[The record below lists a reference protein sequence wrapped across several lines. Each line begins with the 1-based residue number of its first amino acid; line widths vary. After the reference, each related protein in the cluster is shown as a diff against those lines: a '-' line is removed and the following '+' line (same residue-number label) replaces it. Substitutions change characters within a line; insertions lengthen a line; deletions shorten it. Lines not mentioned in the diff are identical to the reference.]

1 MTEPKTTR
9 ENWFEQRDDLTGE
22 HPFGDAGQIIFAL
35 LFLMSATH
43 GGEECKSP
51 STKIYSSL

>member
-1 MTEPKTTR
+1 MAELKTTR

-35 LFLMSATH
+35 LFLGIWIADSFFFENHHAA
-43 GGEECKSP
+43 
-51 STKIYSSL
+51 